1 MASCPVRGRHRG
13 RGSSGDHYG
22 PPSAAAGGRTMN
34 YRFRH
39 FAALVAVVSAATFA
53 GASTPV
59 RGAGPVDAAELSVT
73 ASMSE
78 TSALIGD
85 SFEFSTEVVNGGNE
99 ATLPL
104 VAHMNVVSLD
114 LKTYVDPEDWSPRR
128 TQSIAPIAAGSSSTQ
143 TWKFNPILKGEVSV
157 YIVVMQVDGEPAA
170 ASHLV
175 ASPPIQVH
183 VRQQRTLNPGGVLP
197 VVLAVP
203 GVIAVA
209 FAGLRIRRR
218 RSRGAW

>member
-1 MASCPVRGRHRG
+1 MKYCFRLF
-13 RGSSGDHYG
+13 
-22 PPSAAAGGRTMN
+22 AGV
-34 YRFRH
+34 
-39 FAALVAVVSAATFA
+39 VAVASAATLT
-53 GASTPV
+53 GTSTPV
-59 RGAGPVDAAELSVT
+59 QGAGPVDATELSVT
-73 ASMSE
+73 VSMSE

-85 SFEFSTEVVNGGNE
+85 SFEFTTEVANAGNE

-128 TQSIAPIAAGSSSTQ
+128 TQSIAPIASGSSATL

-170 ASHLV
+170 ASHLI
-175 ASPPIQVH
+175 AGPPIQVH

-197 VVLAVP
+197 VVMAVP
-203 GVIAVA
+203 GLIAVA
-209 FAGLRIRRR
+209 FVGLRIGRRR
-218 RSRGAW
+218 TRGPGRQGGHTGPPLRDPRPRLGNSTV

>member
-1 MASCPVRGRHRG
+1 
-13 RGSSGDHYG
+13 
-22 PPSAAAGGRTMN
+22 MN
-34 YRFRH
+34 YRFRL
-39 FAALVAVVSAATFA
+39 FAAAVAVVSAATFP
-53 GASTPV
+53 GVSTPV

-128 TQSIAPIAAGSSSTQ
+128 TQSISPIPAGSSAKQ

-157 YIVVMQVDGEPAA
+157 YIVVMQVSGEPAG
-170 ASHLV
+170 ASHLI
-175 ASPPIQVH
+175 AGPPIQVH

-203 GVIAVA
+203 GLIAVA
-209 FAGLRIRRR
+209 FAGLRIKRR
-218 RSRGAW
+218 RSRGDW